1 MTYAPGITTPFA
13 PGQRRCPQ
21 EARRAAKEMCGGPV
35 LTQQVSD
42 RRGSAVWIAIGPDRT
57 AAVKVGYDSG
67 TAVTAREAQV
77 LERMPLYQVIHGTT
91 PGGYWFTTPWHPG
104 PSTWDAF
111 GEVRQSSANWSG
123 AHRAAVDLCRAVADL
138 HASGWVHG
146 DLQAEHAIHTPAGVR
161 LIDLSW
167 ASGPGFL
174 PPDQFSG
181 GVPHLLA
188 PELAASIS
196 EGVRP
201 VAPTREAEVYTLAG
215 CLWASATG
223 RWPLDYA
230 WAGIDPKTI
239 GADELRRKIAHERL
253 PLDQHRP
260 WPELQHILEEV
271 LLAPADD
278 RATAAELADLI
289 LYKVSP

>member
-1 MTYAPGITTPFA
+1 M
-13 PGQRRCPQ
+13 
-21 EARRAAKEMCGGPV
+21 
-35 LTQQVSD
+35 
-42 RRGSAVWIAIGPDRT
+42 
-57 AAVKVGYDSG
+57 
-67 TAVTAREAQV
+67 TAREAEV
-77 LERMPLYQVIHGTT
+77 LERMPLYRVINGTT

-111 GEVRQSSANWSG
+111 AAVRQASASWAQ
-123 AHRAAVDLCRAVADL
+123 AHQTAVDLCRAVADL

-167 ASGPGFL
+167 ASGPGFR
-174 PPDQFSG
+174 PPNQFSG

-201 VAPTREAEVYTLAG
+201 VVPTREAEVYALAG
-215 CLWASATG
+215 CLWASITG
-223 RWPLDYA
+223 RWPRDYA
-230 WAGIDPKTI
+230 WAGIDPRTI
-239 GADELRRKIAHERL
+239 GAVELRRTIAYGRF

-260 WPELQHILEEV
+260 WPELQHVLEEV
-271 LLAPADD
+271 LLAPAGD
-278 RATAAELADLI
+278 RPTATELADLI